1 MALDPSNPRSLVGA
15 TMGARKRAAHRDLLE
30 REAAA
35 RTADEAAGRARS
47 AAWFVQSLRFRES
60 LHIGERLRPCP
71 GPCSACCSGW
81 CCKGGKALCDAGS
94 SPRPWSFW
102 WTARDYAREEGGA

>member
-1 MALDPSNPRSLVGA
+1 
-15 TMGARKRAAHRDLLE
+15 MGARKRAAHRDLLE

-60 LHIGERLRPCP
+60 LHIGEV
-71 GPCSACCSGW
+71 
-81 CCKGGKALCDAGS
+81 
-94 SPRPWSFW
+94 
-102 WTARDYAREEGGA
+102 